1 MKCCCVF
8 VFNSVIR
15 ISLKS
20 WHMLVNLCFHIFL
33 TCAMYIGGITQ
44 SRNATICQAV
54 SGMLFWEK
62 GSNKCNK
69 GVCVYVICLCMN
81 PCLCPGQEHYW
92 GSYLASPSRKVH
104 HQKHCSSSA

>member
-62 GSNKCNK
+62 GSNKCDK
-69 GVCVYVICLCMN
+69 GYMCVCDMFVHEPMPV
-81 PCLCPGQEHYW
+81 QEYYW